1 MARATLGP
9 FWFWRSIDV
18 KAAPVTIATVLWVSV
33 FAATALAAECNPMP
47 DGVDPDAGYR
57 VGHYSAP
64 VPDCAPGAVSIAY
77 EEAKMLAQGG
87 GAILLD
93 VTPID
98 GSDPDPFD
106 GTWAVPE
113 PHETIPGATWL
124 PEAGRGKPEAWLEK
138 YLRSNVDKL
147 VAESPGI
154 PVIVFCNAECWG
166 SWNAAKRLAA
176 WGYADIH
183 WYARGIDDWRD
194 KTLPLEI
201 ADPIPADV
209 E

>member
-1 MARATLGP
+1 
-9 FWFWRSIDV
+9 
-18 KAAPVTIATVLWVSV
+18 
-33 FAATALAAECNPMP
+33 MP

-57 VGHYSAP
+57 IGHYSAA
-64 VPDCAPGAVSIAY
+64 VPDCAPGAPVIAY
-77 EEAKMLAQGG
+77 ADVKALAESG

-106 GTWAVPE
+106 GTWELPH

-124 PEAGRGKPEAWLEK
+124 PETGRGKPEPWLKK
-138 YLRSNVDKL
+138 YLRSNLDKL
-147 VAESPGI
+147 ITEKPGV
-154 PVIVFCNAECWG
+154 PVIVFCRLDCWG

-176 WGYADIH
+176 WGYDDIH
-183 WYARGIDDWRD
+183 WYPRGIEDWRANA
-194 KTLPLEI
+194 LPLEI
-201 ADPIPADV
+201 ADPVPAEV